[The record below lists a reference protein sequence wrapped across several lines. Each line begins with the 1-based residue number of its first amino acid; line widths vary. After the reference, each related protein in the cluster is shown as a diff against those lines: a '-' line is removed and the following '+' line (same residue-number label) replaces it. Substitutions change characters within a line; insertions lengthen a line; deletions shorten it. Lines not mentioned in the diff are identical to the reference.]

1 MKQASKTGAVL
12 SVLFFVGV
20 AHAEEKPAFS
30 EVDGNGDG
38 KVSVEQAVK
47 AGIPEAEAKKE
58 DIDDDG
64 MLTKKDWEY
73 AELNPEPSNKK
84 GPGLDGGN

>member
-12 SVLFFVGV
+12 SVLFLAGV
-20 AHAEEKPAFS
+20 AQAEEKPAFS
-30 EVDGNGDG
+30 EVDENGDG
-38 KVSVEQAVK
+38 KVSVEQAVE

-64 MLTKKDWEY
+64 TLTKKDWEY

-84 GPGLDGGN
+84 GPGLDGGT